1 MAQNRPDE
9 PLDLNKILEETFK
22 DMAFAPQKTAAAP
35 QNAPQKTAVAPQKTA
50 VAPQKTSGTT
60 QKTAVAPQKTAA
72 APQKTAVAPQKTA
85 TAPQKTAIAPQKTA
99 ASPTADSI
107 FGPMAVKS
115 GNSQSAAGDTIKAGN
130 KSYTVK
136 KLLGSGAEG
145 DIYVVADSKRLYA
158 LKKYHH
164 GFGPNK
170 KILPGLKKLN
180 GKGYIADIIDYGD
193 DFELMEYIPEGS
205 AAEAGIKGN
214 AAAIL
219 AVAVK
224 TAMSLDKLHGNGI
237 LHKDIKPANILIRS
251 KSDWDSVLCDFGI
264 ADELDRD
271 GKCATLQVRTPIY
284 AAPEVYTDTI
294 TIDNATYIELGPKAD
309 FYSLGMSILS
319 LWMGESAFLSKESQM
334 AIDKVK
340 GRITVPAEMPD
351 PLARICRGLLIKN
364 PAKRWDWPEIERTLN
379 GETVEVEED
388 TIIEDLNITFSAS
401 KHLVANTPEELAQCM
416 MQDKDLAIKYL
427 YRGQVEKWLKPYPE
441 LVLEMQ
447 EIVEKRYPK
456 DQNTGVMAAI
466 YALDPAMPF
475 ELSGGS
481 RETGERVEFSA
492 LTLKDIGNFCNKA
505 LPYTECQEAIS
516 SDIFREWVRSR
527 SKDVAA
533 KLPPSDSEIT
543 TYMLRVQT
551 VDPMS
556 DINLVNDPA
565 NEWYAMTQDS
575 IGRLFNVI
583 YWIWW
588 CQYRGSSDELLKS
601 WMDEENAPLNR
612 QIPLQTILYVAFSFE
627 DPDSCSYV
635 KDFFSTKGLRFQ
647 QQKSWFEYC
656 TDYEDDEY
664 LFKAGP
670 KDDRYNAQTA
680 WMKVI
685 KGFGCTPE
693 YWFPDSEK
701 SAGSL
706 AEAFSHKKKELKE
719 EYENGGL
726 DGWLAVQ
733 HHEDPDADLTPQ
745 FAYEKRLHDYIE
757 DIRRIDPGNE
767 YVSRFDQAGKE
778 AGDLISSGKAKV
790 RRLSTR
796 NMLQHLFTLL
806 FAVLPAIILV
816 VMLVL
821 AIIENPVIDT
831 GGLKLEKFFWPIGL
845 IGAAVIFFAA
855 DTDGCI
861 VPIIGG
867 AVCTA
872 VLFFVIKLLGAFILY
887 IFLALVLTVLIF
899 FSIKTLFSR
908 SVYAASARKFT
919 KPGFDE
925 QVLEPL
931 YYAFSDEKKFDSSL
945 NAAFNDDDIAR
956 WKEDL
961 KKRRRYVLL
970 YIASVW
976 LLSVFSIFV
985 PTSEGFSKLAS
996 PVVDKVLSTTD
1007 KVLSTT
1013 EKVLSAEENREN
1025 GEAATTSG
1033 SKTPATE
1040 GNTTTAVRIKANI
1053 LRPGDSGEDVVAMQ
1067 KLLKAKGYF
1076 SGTVD
1081 GDYGE
1086 KTKAAIRAF
1095 QKDNE
1100 MKATGLADKATIRKL
1115 NGSPR

>member
-9 PLDLNKILEETFK
+9 PLDLDKILEETFK
-22 DMAFAPQKTAAAP
+22 NTAF
-35 QNAPQKTAVAPQKTA
+35 APQKTAVAPQKTA
-50 VAPQKTSGTT
+50 TAPQTAATPQKTAAAPQKTSVTT

-85 TAPQKTAIAPQKTA
+85 TAPQRTQTMN
-99 ASPTADSI
+99 DSI
-107 FGPMAVKS
+107 FGPVAVKS

-136 KLLGSGAEG
+136 KPLGSGAEG
-145 DIYVVADSKRLYA
+145 DIYVVTDSKRLYA

-180 GKGYIADIIDYGD
+180 GKGYIADVIEYGD
-193 DFELMEYIPEGS
+193 DFELLEYIQEGS
-205 AAEAGIKGN
+205 AAEAGIKGD

-224 TAMSLDKLHGNGI
+224 TAMSLDKLHGSGI
-237 LHKDIKPANILIRS
+237 LHKDIKPANILVKD
-251 KSDWDSVLCDFGI
+251 KSCWDSVLCDFGI

-340 GRITVPAEMPD
+340 GRITVPADMPD

-427 YRGQVEKWLKPYPE
+427 YRGQIEKWLKPYPE

-456 DQNTGVMAAI
+456 DQSTGVMAAI

-475 ELSGGS
+475 ELWGTS
-481 RETGERVEFSA
+481 RETSERVEFSA
-492 LTLKDIGNFCNKA
+492 LTLKDIGDFCNKA
-505 LPYTECQEAIS
+505 IPYTECQEAIS

-533 KLPPSDSEIT
+533 KLPPSDNEIT
-543 TYMLRVQT
+543 TYILRVQT

-565 NEWYAMTQDS
+565 NEWYAMTQEG
-575 IGRLFNVI
+575 IGRLFKMI

-612 QIPLQTILYVAFSFE
+612 QIPMQTILYVAFSFE

-664 LFKAGP
+664 LSKAGP

-693 YWFPDSEK
+693 YWFPESGK
-701 SAGSL
+701 AAGSL
-706 AEAFSHKKKELKE
+706 DEAFSHKKKELKE

-726 DGWLAVQ
+726 DGWLAVM

-757 DIRRIDPGNE
+757 DLRKFDPGNE
-767 YVSRFDQAGKE
+767 YVSRFDQARKE
-778 AGDLISSGKAKV
+778 ADDLISSGKSKV
-790 RRLSTR
+790 RKLSTR

-821 AIIENPVIDT
+821 SIIENPVIDT
-831 GGLKLEKFFWPIGL
+831 GGLNLGKFFWPIGL
-845 IGAAVIFFAA
+845 IGAAIIFFAA

-861 VPIIGG
+861 VPVIGG

-899 FSIKTLFSR
+899 FSIKTLFSKSR
-908 SVYAASARKFT
+908 YAASARKFT

-931 YYAFSDEKKFDSSL
+931 YYAFSDEEKFDSSL
-945 NAAFNDDDIAR
+945 NAAFNDEDIAN
-956 WKEDL
+956 WKNDL

-970 YIASVW
+970 YIASVL
-976 LLSVFSIFV
+976 LLSIFSVFV

-996 PVVDKVLSTTD
+996 PVVDKVLTTTD
-1007 KVLSTT
+1007 KVISTT
-1013 EKVLSAEENREN
+1013 EKVLSTEEKREK
-1025 GEAATTSG
+1025 GGTAAASGGKTS
-1033 SKTPATE
+1033 ATE
-1040 GNTTTAVRIKANI
+1040 GNTTTAVRIKSSI
-1053 LRPGDSGEDVVAMQ
+1053 LRPGDNGADVVAMQ

-1076 SGTVD
+1076 NGTVD

-1086 KTKAAIRAF
+1086 NTKAAVRAF

-1100 MKATGLADKATIRKL
+1100 LKATGLADKATIRKL
-1115 NGSPR
+1115 NATAGRSSR